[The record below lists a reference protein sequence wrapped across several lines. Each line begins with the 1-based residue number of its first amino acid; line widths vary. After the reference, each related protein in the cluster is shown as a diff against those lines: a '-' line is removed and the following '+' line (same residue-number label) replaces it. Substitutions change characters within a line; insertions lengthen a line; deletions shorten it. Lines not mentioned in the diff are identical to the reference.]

1 MGNARSLGTW
11 NGQIEGFTLF
21 LFILSLMQL
30 TNGPLQHWVS
40 GIYTYLINK
49 YTYNNIKVKIM
60 KKKNYLLLATAAIAL
75 VACTADDDLSAG
87 KSTTAQG
94 DGAIMFNMGT
104 SATTRAAGDPL
115 TGSDAAGKLGNKFI
129 VWGEK
134 NEVDASKTS
143 YAATDPTT
151 VFKNYVV
158 SWAKDTKNTT
168 NSNTHDWEYV
178 GVDHSKYDTYVIST
192 IGSSIAQTIKY
203 WDMNANDYTFT
214 AVSAKEDDIKDGLV
228 KITKTTSSS
237 NDPASVYDKGYKI
250 ELKSGASAGNVYVAD
265 RVNIAKSKGTTTAN
279 EEGKYGGYVN
289 FTFRNFQTKIRFG
302 FYETVPGYTVE
313 VQNVKFNSAENKT
326 NFGVDGTGSFYDIP
340 SNGYITYNVTYE
352 TGATG
357 TTENKAKINVDNTSA
372 TAANYKQFGDNIFG
386 SALKTTSSDPTYD
399 QTGSGSATYHSILPN
414 PDNASNM
421 SFKISYNLI
430 SEDTKEVIE
439 VKDREVVVP
448 AEYCKWKS
456 NYAYTYL
463 FKISDQSADLYPIT
477 FDACVV
483 EDETGKQETITEV
496 GGDTKN
502 TSITTFAYDATN
514 KKIVESDKNEY
525 PAGSVIYATVMEGST
540 NKDLSVDAST
550 GNIKLYTVTTTNA
563 TNYPVTEKSVAKALN
578 TAVYTVTGTANIVA
592 TEATGATVE
601 TSVPAED
608 GVGTR
613 SISALKWTD
622 ANTNSQAGTYYY
634 AIQYK
639 NSANEYCYKVVKVVK
654 SGN

>member
-1 MGNARSLGTW
+1 
-11 NGQIEGFTLF
+11 
-21 LFILSLMQL
+21 
-30 TNGPLQHWVS
+30 
-40 GIYTYLINK
+40 
-49 YTYNNIKVKIM
+49 
-60 KKKNYLLLATAAIAL
+60 
-75 VACTADDDLSAG
+75 
-87 KSTTAQG
+87 
-94 DGAIMFNMGT
+94 MFNMGT

-134 NEVDASKTS
+134 NEVDASKSS

-158 SWAKDTKNTT
+158 EWAKDTKNTT

-203 WDMNANDYTFT
+203 WDMNAKDYTFT
-214 AVSAKEDDIKDGLV
+214 AVSAKEDDIEDGLV

-237 NDPASVYDKGYKI
+237 SNPASVYDKGYKI

-313 VQNVKFNSAENKT
+313 VQNVKFNGAENTK
-326 NFGVDGTGSFYDIP
+326 NFGVDGDDSFYDIP
-340 SNGYITYNVTYE
+340 SDGNYITYNVTYE
-352 TGATG
+352 TGDAG

-372 TAANYKQFGDNIFG
+372 TAADYKQFGGNIFG

-477 FDACVV
+477 FDAVV
-483 EDETGKQETITEV
+483 ELDETGNQETITSVSEP
-496 GGDTKN
+496 
-502 TSITTFAYDATN
+502 SITTYAVTSTSSN
-514 KKIVESDKNEY
+514 TVVTGKNEY
-525 PAGSVIYATVMEGST
+525 ENGNVIYASVVDKNVTGESNLSGGAVKLTKGT
-540 NKDLSVDAST
+540 NID
-550 GNIKLYTVTTTNA
+550 LYTVTSTKGSKANA
-563 TNYPVTEKSVAKALN
+563 APEITEKAVAN
-578 TAVYTVTGTANIVA
+578 CIANGAKDDDSNPTTWTTTDA
-592 TEATGATVE
+592 TESVIKVTKYTGNDCEVVT
-601 TSVPAED
+601 TVPAED
-608 GVGTR
+608 GGNRTT
-613 SISALKWTD
+613 SALKWVATGQ
-622 ANTNSQAGTYYY
+622 ANAETYYVV
-634 AIQYK
+634 
-639 NSANEYCYKVVKVVK
+639 EYSYSNKKYYKVVKVAK
-654 SGN
+654 TN